1 MKLPN
6 WFKILWW
13 ILLLLIVTYF
23 GWQRY
28 DSFAKGS
35 VTVLDVFVF
44 LIWMALLLIP
54 LFKEVKFFGIE
65 LKQEIDSLRKEVKE
79 QIINLRSEIQTSI
92 SLQNRINIT
101 QNVLT
106 GVSELPPTKEE
117 GKLSPDTIKVLST
130 LWKHQKDY
138 FGGEVTD
145 KVWTFVVPVG
155 SPNYPE
161 YARGIG
167 EGLRRGYVA
176 ISGNGQAML
185 TVEGIKYC
193 KNNEKDLLPDWN
205 FERWNRV

>member
-1 MKLPN
+1 
-6 WFKILWW
+6 
-13 ILLLLIVTYF
+13 VTYF

-28 DSFAKGS
+28 DSFPKGS
-35 VTVLDVFVF
+35 VTVLDVFIF

-65 LKQEIDSLRKEVKE
+65 LKQEMDSLRKEVKE
-79 QIINLRSEIQTSI
+79 QIVNLRSEIQTSI

-117 GKLSPDTIKVLST
+117 GKLSPDTVKVPST
-130 LWKHQKDY
+130 LWQHQKDY
-138 FGGEVTD
+138 FGEDVTG

-193 KNNEKDLLPDWN
+193 RNSEKRPSSRLE
-205 FERWNRV
+205 F

>member
-13 ILLLLIVTYF
+13 IFLLLIVTYF

-79 QIINLRSEIQTSI
+79 QIVNLRSEIQTSI
-92 SLQNRINIT
+92 SLQNRINVT

-106 GVSELPPTKEE
+106 GVSELPSTNGEE
-117 GKLSPDTIKVLST
+117 KPSPDGLKVLST

-138 FGGEVTD
+138 FGENVTD
-145 KVWTFVVPVG
+145 KMWTFALPLG
-155 SPNYPE
+155 HINYPE
-161 YARGIG
+161 YTKGLSD
-167 EGLRRGYVA
+167 GLRRGL
-176 ISGNGQAML
+176 ISISNMGQAML
-185 TVEGIKYC
+185 TPEGIKYC
-193 KNNEKDLLPDWN
+193 KVHEKDLPEDWN
-205 FERWNRV
+205 YDRWNRV